1 MTNRQVAEILY
12 EVGALLELED
22 VPFKPRAYRRAAR
35 SVEACPTPIEEMVAS
50 DRLRELPDV
59 GEAIA
64 DKIEEIVR
72 TGGLRYHQELKAKLP
87 VDLFELMRV
96 QGVGPKI
103 AKRLYETLGVRNL
116 LDLERAAKEGRIREA
131 PGMGIKTE
139 RRILKGLSET
149 RGADRRELLW
159 YALGAMQLLLRALD
173 ETGLFSQLSPA
184 GSLRRGAE
192 TVGDLDLLAV
202 SDRPEEAAQAF
213 AQLPDVEEVLLQG
226 PKRTSVRLTGGL
238 QADLRIVPASSYGAA
253 LQYFTGS
260 KAHNIRLRERATS
273 RGMKLNE
280 YALTDAEDRGVAGKD
295 EAGVYRE
302 LGLVWIP
309 PELREDQGE
318 IQAAERRE
326 LPQLVERSAIVGD
339 LHVHT
344 DWSDGTADLE
354 SMTEAAREE
363 GLAYIAVT
371 DHFRF
376 STTVGGVNADELL
389 RQVDA
394 IGELNES
401 STGVRVLAGIEAN
414 IERNGDIDVPARVLR
429 RLDIVIASVHSHF
442 RLSSAEMTR
451 RLERVMDYELVDVL
465 GHPTG
470 RLIGERPPYDADWDE
485 VFYRAA
491 KTGTA
496 LEVNANPQRLDLG
509 APLVRRALEAGARL
523 MLGSDAHA
531 TDHIRFLEI
540 GVRTARRGWAEAK
553 HVLNTLPAD
562 ALLATRKR
570 GGRG

>member
-1 MTNRQVAEILY
+1 MRNGQVARILY
-12 EVGALLELED
+12 EVAALLELENM
-22 VPFKPRAYRRAAR
+22 PFKPRAYRRAAR
-35 SVEACPTPIEEMVAS
+35 SVEACSTPIEEMVAS

-64 DKIEEIVR
+64 GKIEEIVR

-87 VDLFELMRV
+87 IDLFDLMQV
-96 QGVGPKI
+96 HGVGPKT
-103 AKRLYETLGVRNL
+103 AKRLYEALGVRNL
-116 LDLERAAKEGRIREA
+116 LDLERAAKEGRIRGV

-139 RRILKGLSET
+139 RRILKGLAET
-149 RGADRRELLW
+149 RGAGRRELLW
-159 YALGAMQLLLRALD
+159 YALGAMQLLVHALD
-173 ETGLFSQLSPA
+173 ETGLFSELSPA

-192 TVGDLDLLAV
+192 TVGDLDLLGV
-202 SDRPEEAAQAF
+202 TDRPEEAARAF
-213 AQLPDVEEVLLQG
+213 ARLPDVEEVLLRG

-238 QADLRIVPASSYGAA
+238 RADLRIVPASSYGAA

-260 KAHNIRLRERATS
+260 KAHNIRLRERAGT

-280 YALTDAEDRGVAGKD
+280 YALTDADDRVVAGED
-295 EAGVYRE
+295 EEGVYRR

-318 IQAAERRE
+318 IQAAERGALPE
-326 LPQLVERSAIVGD
+326 LAERSDVLGD

-344 DWSDGTADLE
+344 DWSDGTAGLE
-354 SMTEAAREE
+354 AMVAAARDQ
-363 GLAYIAVT
+363 GLVYVAVT
-371 DHFRF
+371 DHYRF
-376 STTVGGVNADELL
+376 SSTVNGVTADDLV
-389 RQVDA
+389 RQIDA
-394 IGELNES
+394 IAELNASME
-401 STGVRVLAGIEAN
+401 GIRVLTGIEAN
-414 IERNGDIDVPARVLR
+414 IDRAGGVDVPSGVLR

-451 RLERVMDYELVDVL
+451 RLERVMDNELVDVL

-496 LEVNANPQRLDLG
+496 IEINANPQRLDLN
-509 APLVRRALEAGARL
+509 ALLTRRALEAGVRL
-523 MLGSDAHA
+523 ALGSDAHA
-531 TDHIRFLEI
+531 PDHIRFLEM

-553 HVLNTLPAD
+553 HMLNALPVD

-570 GGRG
+570 GGG

>member
-1 MTNRQVAEILY
+1 MKNREVARILY
-12 EVGALLELED
+12 EVASLLELED
-22 VPFKPRAYRRAAR
+22 VPFKPRAYQRAAR
-35 SVEACPTPIEEMVAS
+35 SVEACSTPVEELAEG

-59 GEAIA
+59 GKAIGE
-64 DKIEEIVR
+64 KIQEIVR
-72 TGGLRYHQELKAKLP
+72 TGSLRYHQELKAKLP
-87 VDLFELMRV
+87 VDLFELTRV
-96 QGVGPKI
+96 QGVG
-103 AKRLYETLGVRNL
+103 AKTAKQLYEALGVRNL
-116 LDLERAAKEGRIREA
+116 LDLERAAKEGRIREV
-131 PGMGIKTE
+131 PGLGAKTE
-139 RRILKGLSET
+139 RRILKGLAEA
-149 RGADRRELLW
+149 RGTDRRELLW
-159 YALGAMQLLLRALD
+159 YAMTAMELLRRALED
-173 ETGLFSQLSPA
+173 SGLFAQLSAA
-184 GSLRRGAE
+184 GSLRRGVE
-192 TVGDLDLLAV
+192 TVGDLDLLGV
-202 SDRPEEAAQAF
+202 SERPEKASRFF
-213 AQLPDVEEVLLQG
+213 ACLPEVEEVLMQG
-226 PKRTSVRLTGGL
+226 PKRTSVKLAGGL
-238 QADLRIVPASSYGAA
+238 QVDLRIVPASSYGAA

-260 KAHNIRLRERATS
+260 KAHNIRLRERAGA

-280 YALTDAEDRGVAGKD
+280 YALTDAEDRVVAGKD
-295 EAGVYRE
+295 EEGVYRE

-326 LPQLVERSAIVGD
+326 LPQLVERSEIVGD

-354 SMTEAAREE
+354 SMTEAARVE

-376 STTVGGVNADELL
+376 STTVGGVNTDELL

-401 STGVRVLAGIEAN
+401 SAGVRVLAGIEAN
-414 IERNGDIDVPARVLR
+414 IQRNGDLDVPARVLR

-451 RLERVMDYELVDVL
+451 RLERVMDNELVDVL

-553 HVLNTLPAD
+553 HVLNTLPVD

-570 GGRG
+570 GGRE